1 MDASTTP
8 GLGHRLAALLLLLLA
23 GSVLYLVVDQGL
35 VGRYRYYQ
43 LALDQGQQRLAQL
56 ERMAATREP
65 VQQLITTIQQDRG
78 VTVQYLPQSV
88 PALAAADLQQR
99 LKAMVEAAGGTL
111 QSIQALPPA
120 DEAGAVKVT
129 ISAVMNGDTGSLQ
142 KVLYNLESQTP
153 LLFVDNLEVSARM
166 TRPRLSN
173 GRYATYTRMQL
184 NTQFEVSGYLRREGG

>member
-43 LALDQGQQRLAQL
+43 WALDQYQQRLAQL

-78 VTVQYLPQSV
+78 VTVQY
-88 PALAAADLQQR
+88 
-99 LKAMVEAAGGTL
+99 
-111 QSIQALPPA
+111 
-120 DEAGAVKVT
+120 
-129 ISAVMNGDTGSLQ
+129 
-142 KVLYNLESQTP
+142 
-153 LLFVDNLEVSARM
+153 
-166 TRPRLSN
+166 
-173 GRYATYTRMQL
+173 
-184 NTQFEVSGYLRREGG
+184 